1 MDGQEY
7 LNQISASVRPEK
19 KSSKMGG
26 SFMQSPI
33 FKVLII
39 GVAALILI
47 IILGSILSGGG
58 KSTLDKNVSL
68 KLHID
73 NTIDII
79 STYRGNLKSSNLRS
93 SSVSLSS
100 ILSNTSREL
109 GDYIAEKYPSYK
121 EGKED
126 KDLIEE
132 ATLHKD
138 ALDSDLF
145 TAKISGTLDRIF
157 ALKMAYE
164 ISLITSEEASLS
176 ESTRDE
182 QLKDILDTSYNSL
195 DNLYNNF
202 SDFSETK

>member
-26 SFMQSPI
+26 GFMSSPI
-33 FKVLII
+33 FKVLIV
-39 GVAALILI
+39 GVVALALI
-47 IILGSILSGGG
+47 IIIGSLLSGGE
-58 KSTLDKNVSL
+58 SSLDKNLSL

-73 NTIDII
+73 NTMETI

-126 KDLIEE
+126 EDIVEE
-132 ATLHKD
+132 ATLH
-138 ALDSDLF
+138 SDELNNTLF
-145 TAKISGTLDRIF
+145 EAKISGTLDRIY
-157 ALKMAYE
+157 AHKMAYE
-164 ISLITSEEASLS
+164 ISLITTKEESLLASS
-176 ESTRDE
+176 RDDD
-182 QLKDILDTSYNSL
+182 LKNILETSYNSL
-195 DNLYNNF
+195 ANLYSNF